1 MNRHSCSPR
10 NQRSKILYLVFP
22 FTMITPNNIA
32 QTPVY
37 GPHLTHNSIIRSNEG
52 LALEMSASLSPSGGQ
67 ATLST

>member
-1 MNRHSCSPR
+1 
-10 NQRSKILYLVFP
+10 
-22 FTMITPNNIA
+22 MITPNNIA

-37 GPHLTHNSIIRSNEG
+37 GPHLTHNSIIRSDEG